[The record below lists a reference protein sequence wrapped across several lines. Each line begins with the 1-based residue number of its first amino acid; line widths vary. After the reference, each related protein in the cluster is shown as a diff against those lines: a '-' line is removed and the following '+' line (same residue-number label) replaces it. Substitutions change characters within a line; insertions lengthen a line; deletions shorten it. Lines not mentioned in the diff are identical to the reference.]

1 MNTHRHTRTFGGR
14 AFTLIELM
22 LVLVILGLL
31 AAVVVPRFVGQTQ
44 KGQIAA
50 TKATID
56 SFKLGLKMFEQA
68 CGRFPTSQEGLAA
81 LLQQP
86 GNLSSWSGPYLET
99 NAIPQDPWGTAYIYR
114 CPGTHNVDY
123 DVLSCG
129 PDMQPDTADDI
140 GNWTSN

>member
-1 MNTHRHTRTFGGR
+1 MDTHRQRRTLHGR

-50 TKATID
+50 AKTTIG
-56 SFKLGLKMFEQA
+56 SIKTGLKMFEQA
-68 CGRFPTSQEGLAA
+68 CGRFPTSQEGLGS

-86 GNLSSWSGPYLET
+86 GNLSGWQGPYLET
-99 NAIPQDPWGTAYIYR
+99 NTMPVDPWGTAYVYR

-140 GNWTSN
+140 GNWNAN

>member
-1 MNTHRHTRTFGGR
+1 MHTHRQRRTLQGR

-50 TKATID
+50 AKTTIG
-56 SFKLGLKMFEQA
+56 SIKTGLKTFEIN
-68 CGRFPTSQEGLAA
+68 CGRLPSQQEGLLA
-81 LLQQP
+81 LVQQP
-86 GNLSSWSGPYLET
+86 GNLNGWVKCLDA
-99 NAIPQDPWGTAYIYR
+99 NAVPIDPWGVVYEYR
-114 CPGTHNVDY
+114 NPSTHGLDF
-123 DVLSCG
+123 DVFSCG

-140 GNWTSN
+140 GNWTAN